1 MLRESATER
10 YQLVVDGEYYSY
22 ITQECPLIAS
32 VEQSACTT
40 RAYDEPENILEYVRH
55 PVRRA
60 APSIRRQVICARSS
74 PNDER
79 QALSAAASRSTSLL
93 SGWLL
98 ILFTDSLGVGFAVR
112 IEEVLAALLPRR
124 LEFGRCDIPVW
135 PAFLGNG
142 T

>member
-60 APSIRRQVICARSS
+60 AHIARHASS
-74 PNDER
+74 LMR
-79 QALSAAASRSTSLL
+79 AASAAS
-93 SGWLL
+93 
-98 ILFTDSLGVGFAVR
+98 
-112 IEEVLAALLPRR
+112 
-124 LEFGRCDIPVW
+124 
-135 PAFLGNG
+135 
-142 T
+142 